1 MIIKVSNK
9 QYHNLWE
16 LANNFEYPHH
26 WEAWIAYQVI
36 QILAGKQWHRIVT
49 LSFATTTFW
58 LIEYSMTIYYVTIYI
73 FCINSLRIRSKA

>member
-36 QILAGKQWHRIVT
+36 QILAGKHSNTTVRNYLQLNKEVT
-49 LSFATTTFW
+49 
-58 LIEYSMTIYYVTIYI
+58 
-73 FCINSLRIRSKA
+73 K